1 MGRVVAWSGALL
13 LFLGVAGLAAAGQKQ
28 PNSGKLSGTWDC
40 IAHGSSQG
48 DIPFTLYLEQNKDDV
63 TGSFTSPAGSTEIN
77 WGSFKKNILE
87 LQIGFHPIGSAGATY
102 TLTGRL
108 KKGQLTGSWS
118 SDTEKGTWEGKRAVA
133 KAGQ

>member
-1 MGRVVAWSGALL
+1 LLVLFGVV
-13 LFLGVAGLAAAGQKQ
+13 GLAAAWGKR
-28 PNSGKLSGTWDC
+28 PNGGKVSGTWEC

-77 WGSFKKNILE
+77 WGSFRKSTLE
-87 LQIGFHPIGSAGATY
+87 LQIGFHPIDSPGATY

-108 KKGQLTGSWS
+108 KKGRLTGTWS
-118 SDTEKGTWEGKRAVA
+118 SDTEKGTWEGKKAAA